1 MAMASS
7 FSPLSS
13 SSRGTVCSLCHDS
26 FFNLHRRN
34 VPLLLVPCGH
44 TFCAPCLSQQLG
56 GQRGSLDSGALG
68 AAPAGG
74 DFAHRG
80 DLDGGAGDFAH
91 TSSAPAPSP
100 SVRARAY
107 NCALCG
113 SFIPP
118 DAILPPNAALGA
130 LLDEHAR
137 TLPHIPGK
145 NKHNNVDTPEA
156 SYANLKQII
165 DDAARG
171 HIKPKMNAA
180 QCRSLA
186 RSLAK
191 TADDL
196 ARKERAGGAQV
207 LLTILNNG
215 HAAHERAMERATKQL
230 AILDADIVNVEKEW
244 KEKGGNDD
252 DNDDDDENNM
262 NEDEEEEEEAAAAQR
277 ALDHVD
283 ELAIAYLGVAVPDVG
298 ADGDRPEGGLKTTTP
313 PAADVDANVPAPG
326 EALGV
331 VRRAVEALSSRG
343 QLRFIADVPSVDSVT
358 TSLATNSRDSSN
370 ARIVASLEFDAAG
383 DHVAAAG
390 VARCI
395 RIYRFHDSA
404 KAAKLASIRDA
415 DKEREPKRLR
425 RSNAEA
431 SDSAAAASAGAAE
444 YSAQPKLCID
454 VKNKL
459 SCLSWCRMASQSAP
473 LASADYE
480 GVVSLYDPS
489 TGVLLRDTCEH
500 VRRLWSVAFAG
511 EGRLESFATGGDDGR
526 VKLWSVRKPC
536 STMTLEL
543 RANVCAVEFQ
553 PNDPNVLA
561 VGSADHRVRLFD
573 LRAAHAN
580 RPLVELWGHTRAVS
594 YVRWLTGEDTP
605 RGGALVSASIDGA
618 LKLWEG
624 LDGAAGRCV
633 RSFAGHVNERN
644 FVGLAAG
651 AGDASSF
658 LACGSETNAVFTYHR
673 SLSKPVATHSFSGS
687 SDTSHSGYRFVS
699 AVAWRPKT
707 TTLLAANSRGRIRIL
722 ELGE

>member
-1 MAMASS
+1 M
-7 FSPLSS
+7 
-13 SSRGTVCSLCHDS
+13 
-26 FFNLHRRN
+26 
-34 VPLLLVPCGH
+34 PLLLVPCGH

-56 GQRGSLDSGALG
+56 GHSGSLDSAGAASG
-68 AAPAGG
+68 DAPAGDAPPSTFRG
-74 DFAHRG
+74 DLDGAGAGEFAHRG
-80 DLDGGAGDFAH
+80 DFDGGAAGGAPP
-91 TSSAPAPSP
+91 SSAPAPSP

-230 AILDADIVNVEKEW
+230 AILDTDIVNVEKEW

-252 DNDDDDENNM
+252 NDDDDENNM
-262 NEDEEEEEEAAAAQR
+262 NEEEEEAAAAQR
-277 ALDHVD
+277 ALEHVD

-298 ADGDRPEGGLKTTTP
+298 AKTTTS

-431 SDSAAAASAGAAE
+431 SDSAAAAASAGAAE

-651 AGDASSF
+651 TGDASSF